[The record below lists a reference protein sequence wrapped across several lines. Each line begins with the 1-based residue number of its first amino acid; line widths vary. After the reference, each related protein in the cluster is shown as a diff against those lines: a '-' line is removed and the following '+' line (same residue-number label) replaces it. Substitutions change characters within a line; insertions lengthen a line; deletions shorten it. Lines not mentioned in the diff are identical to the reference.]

1 MRQGLRVRRARAP
14 AWGGCVPKRSVMAT
28 AALIGL
34 VAGHETIVPEPLEGQ
49 GRQGAVAA
57 APTPATYKA
66 PRTPWGEPD
75 FQGIW
80 TTNEMHGV
88 PNTRA
93 AGSPAVISEAD
104 ALARRQK
111 TTAATV
117 GAEGIGNYDE
127 AFRDTSAKF
136 TRQRISRQGSIIV
149 DPPDGQMPPRR
160 TAPGEPARAASVP
173 AGGPAGPEAL
183 GGWERCITRGA
194 KTIVEPSGYNNGVQF
209 VQSPGVVAIQKEMIH
224 ETRIISINAGPHVSS
239 KIRTWAGDARGRW
252 EGDTLVVE
260 IRNFDGRAGLSGAG
274 RDATLTERYTRL
286 GPNEL
291 EYLFTV
297 DDPGVWER
305 PWTGRM
311 TMSLDPGQYELV
323 EYACHEANYSMIN
336 TLSAVRRQEAAGR
349 EAPSR
354 K

>member
-1 MRQGLRVRRARAP
+1 
-14 AWGGCVPKRSVMAT
+14 MAT
-28 AALIGL
+28 AALTVLI
-34 VAGHETIVPEPLEGQ
+34 AGRETIVPVSGAGQDRQGQQ
-49 GRQGAVAA
+49 GRQSAAAA
-57 APTPATYKA
+57 APAPSTYKA

-93 AGSPAVISEAD
+93 AGSPAMIGEAD

-127 AFRDTSAKF
+127 AFRDTSARY
-136 TRQRISRQGSIIV
+136 TRQRISRQGSIVV
-149 DPPDGQMPPRR
+149 DPPEGQMPPR
-160 TAPGEPARAASVP
+160 TSAAGGRGAVS
-173 AGGPAGPEAL
+173 AGRGGGPAGPEAL
-183 GGWERCITRGA
+183 GSWERCITRGA
-194 KTIVEPSGYNNGVQF
+194 KSIVEPSGYNNGVQI

-224 ETRIISINAGPHVSS
+224 ETRIIPINAGPHVNS

-311 TMSLDPGQYELV
+311 TMSLDSGQYELV

-336 TLSAVRRQEAAGR
+336 MLSAVRAQEAAQ
-349 EAPSR
+349 R
-354 K
+354 KAGTKEPAAR

>member
-1 MRQGLRVRRARAP
+1 
-14 AWGGCVPKRSVMAT
+14 MAT
-28 AALIGL
+28 AALL
-34 VAGHETIVPEPLEGQ
+34 VLIAGRETMSPVSAAGQ
-49 GRQGAVAA
+49 GPAA
-57 APTPATYKA
+57 SSASYKP

-93 AGSPAVISEAD
+93 AGSPAMMSEAD

-127 AFRDTSAKF
+127 AFRDTSAKY
-136 TRQRISRQGSIIV
+136 TKQRISRQASIIV
-149 DPPDGQMPPRR
+149 DPPDGQMPRR
-160 TAPGEPARAASVP
+160 RSVPGGPADRLRQGSGGVP

-194 KTIVEPSGYNNGVQF
+194 KSIVEPSGYNNGVQI

-224 ETRIISINAGPHVSS
+224 ETRIIPINAGPHVSA
-239 KIRTWAGDARGRW
+239 KIRSWAGDARGRW

-260 IRNFDGRAGLSGAG
+260 IRNLNGRAGLAGAG
-274 RDATLTERYTRL
+274 PDATLVERYTRL

-291 EYLFTV
+291 EYLFIV
-297 DDPGVWER
+297 DDPNVWER

-311 TMSLDPGQYELV
+311 TMSLDAGQYELV
-323 EYACHEANYSMIN
+323 EYACHEANYSMVN
-336 TLSAVRRQEAAGR
+336 TLSAARRQEAAER
-349 EAPSR
+349 EAGTKKPAAR
-354 K
+354 